1 MSFLALGGL
10 SMLPGIGSA
19 LATTIGGPGSS
30 QAAGILNMLNPMNM
44 LGGLMGGST
53 STQSSDSSSDIETIL
68 IDTLEFGGLA
78 LVVGLFVYV
87 AVKPKS

>member
-1 MSFLALGGL
+1 
-10 SMLPGIGSA
+10 MLPGIGGA

-53 STQSSDSSSDIETIL
+53 SSQSSSSSDSDIETIL

-78 LVVGLFVYV
+78 LVVGLVVYV

>member
-30 QAAGILNMLNPMNM
+30 QAAGILNMLNPMSM
-44 LGGLMGGST
+44 IGGMMGGGT
-53 STQSSDSSSDIETIL
+53 STQSSSSSSIETIL

-78 LVVGLFVYV
+78 LVVGLVVYV

>member
-44 LGGLMGGST
+44 LGGLMGGGT
-53 STQSSDSSSDIETIL
+53 STQSSSSSSIETIL

-78 LVVGLFVYV
+78 LVVGLVVYV